1 MVEKVEVRIS
11 VFAASRWRCGRVP
24 TYMKIVQARSASSKP
39 LPFAIM
45 TSDDTHAATQQ
56 LLEKNKYYG
65 LNKSQV

>member
-1 MVEKVEVRIS
+1 
-11 VFAASRWRCGRVP
+11 
-24 TYMKIVQARSASSKP
+24 MKIVQARSASSKP